1 MTEAGY
7 AVQRSS
13 PTALPLQ
20 RASARRLLTA
30 AALWAIGGG
39 NAALIVWL
47 WVHGGNVSDV
57 HSTGELLTS
66 LGRLTGL
73 LAAYLALL
81 QVVLLAR
88 IRSLERL
95 VGFDRLTVWHRWN
108 GHACLD
114 LALAHVVLT
123 VWGYALMDK
132 ISLPKEISTML
143 GGGLYPGMITATIGT
158 ALLVAVVVSS
168 VVIVRRRLR
177 YEAWYAVHLAAYAA
191 IALAWFHQ
199 IPTGNELA
207 CDRLAADYWRAL
219 YVATLALI
227 VGFRVLAP
235 LAKSVRHGLRVAEV
249 VQEAPGVVSVHITGR
264 GLDRLDARAGQFFL
278 WRFLD
283 RRRWWSSHPFS
294 LSAAP
299 DGRSLRITVKALG
312 DFTSRLAGLEP
323 GTRLIAEGP
332 FGVFTEASR
341 KRERVLLVAGG
352 IGITP
357 IRALMEDMHGDV
369 VVIYRVVDESDIVFR
384 EELERLARERG
395 LTLRFVVGDHAT
407 PVGRRLLSP
416 RHLRELVPDITERQ
430 VYICGPPAMTS
441 ALERNVRRADV
452 PARFIHTEKFA
463 L

>member
-13 PTALPLQ
+13 PIALPLQ

-39 NAALIVWL
+39 NAALIAWL

-114 LALAHVVLT
+114 LVLAHVVLT

-143 GGGLYPGMITATIGT
+143 GGGVYPGMITATIGT

-177 YEAWYAVHLAAYAA
+177 YETWYAVHLAAYAA

-207 CDRLAADYWRAL
+207 YDHLAADYWRAL

-227 VGFRVLAP
+227 VGFRVFAP
-235 LAKSVRHGLRVAEV
+235 LAKSFRHGLRVHEFIH
-249 VQEAPGVVSVHITGR
+249 EAPGVVSVRIAGR
-264 GLDRLDARAGQFFL
+264 GLERLDARAGQFFL

-283 RRRWWSSHPFS
+283 RKRWWSSHPFS

-299 DGRSLRITVKALG
+299 DGRSLRITVKSLG
-312 DFTSRLAGLEP
+312 DFTSRLGGLEP
-323 GTRLIAEGP
+323 GIRVIAEGP
-332 FGVFTEASR
+332 FGVFTEAAR
-341 KRERVLLVAGG
+341 KREKVLLVAGG

-357 IRALMEDMHGDV
+357 IRALMEDMRGDV
-369 VVIYRVVDESDIVFR
+369 VVIYRVVDDSDVIFR

-395 LTLRFVVGDHAT
+395 VTLLFVVGDHRTHA
-407 PVGRRLLSP
+407 GRRLLSP
-416 RHLRELVPDITERQ
+416 HHLRELVPDITERQ
-430 VYICGPPAMTS
+430 VYICGPPAMTD
-441 ALERNVRRADV
+441 ALERNVRRA
-452 PARFIHTEKFA
+452 
-463 L
+463 